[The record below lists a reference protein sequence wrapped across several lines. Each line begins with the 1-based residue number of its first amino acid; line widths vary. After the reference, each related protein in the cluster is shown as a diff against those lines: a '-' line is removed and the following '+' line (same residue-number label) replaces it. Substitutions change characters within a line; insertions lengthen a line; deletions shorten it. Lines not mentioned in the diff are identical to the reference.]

1 MAATFNIQKPY
12 VLTTL
17 PRPLSHEANG
27 SAYVVGDVWGQQQG
41 SKKRKRPELAL
52 GVDGE
57 AVNLYDVRPRLFP
70 FVLFSANTESFPGTL
85 LEADY
90 FIPDPA
96 PICLHLPTMLHK
108 MEVSQEQRCFALHVY
123 LDTRAEAKHNSF

>member
-1 MAATFNIQKPY
+1 MAANFNIQKPY

-17 PRPLSHEANG
+17 PRPLSHDGSG

-57 AVNLYDVRPRLFP
+57 AVNIYDVC
-70 FVLFSANTESFPGTL
+70 SSL
-85 LEADY
+85 LCSSVHY
-90 FIPDPA
+90 
-96 PICLHLPTMLHK
+96 
-108 MEVSQEQRCFALHVY
+108 
-123 LDTRAEAKHNSF
+123 